1 VIGGEGIS
9 NCVSFSSF
17 FFSGTV
23 CIDPDTICQAVELEG
38 KNNAFEIMHRPKEG
52 SSSTS
57 KLKSR
62 FVKFHHEMS
71 LQAPNEADRQIW
83 IECINKVAQILNAQ
97 RELDMGVGVNKGT
110 REHELLLSGD
120 EGDGGNGCNEGGG
133 TGGTGGTG
141 GAGGDSSDEYDVSN
155 GGNGGEVG
163 LGTHNS
169 RSGGS
174 DGNNTGRN
182 VSPLPSR
189 ASTLESVREGEEPE
203 QHLGEGEQ
211 KERKTGT
218 IGEEKTNATNN
229 MDEPTST
236 ALLPLS
242 LLPTSTDTTTVEHSK
257 KNAHRRLES
266 SMKDHKLVG
275 LESKE
280 LECLNN
286 ITISK
291 AAVES
296 SQYSMNKDLEHYCRQ
311 IRGILSK

>member
-1 VIGGEGIS
+1 
-9 NCVSFSSF
+9 
-17 FFSGTV
+17 
-23 CIDPDTICQAVELEG
+23 
-38 KNNAFEIMHRPKEG
+38 
-52 SSSTS
+52 
-57 KLKSR
+57 
-62 FVKFHHEMS
+62 
-71 LQAPNEADRQIW
+71 
-83 IECINKVAQILNAQ
+83 
-97 RELDMGVGVNKGT
+97 
-110 REHELLLSGD
+110 
-120 EGDGGNGCNEGGG
+120 
-133 TGGTGGTG
+133 
-141 GAGGDSSDEYDVSN
+141 
-155 GGNGGEVG
+155 
-163 LGTHNS
+163 
-169 RSGGS
+169 
-174 DGNNTGRN
+174 
-182 VSPLPSR
+182 
-189 ASTLESVREGEEPE
+189 LESVREGEEPE
-203 QHLGEGEQ
+203 HVGEGEQ

-236 ALLPLS
+236 ALLPLP

-275 LESKE
+275 LESKV